1 MGWEGQGKD
10 KACTWAWA
18 ASGLHAQHTARGG
31 EGRGGEGR
39 GEGRGGEARCCKG
52 ARLGARRRGEG
63 SCVRRGR
70 RRWAT
75 HQPTHPPTR
84 RGQRPARA
92 PRGGLRRP
100 PRMYTSGPAALRL
113 QAAADVAAGRHAGRQ
128 VDMPGP
134 HPGPI
139 GRAGT
144 HPGPIG
150 RAGTHPGPTGRAGT
164 HPHAGQEWPIRFKP
178 HVGLLT
184 TDQSGPGPLGWHFGC
199 AGTPTGPAS
208 QAALEQ
214 AGGHGHT
221 SASPPLCNPPWTTCR
236 PGG

>member
-1 MGWEGQGKD
+1 MYVGLGGLW
-10 KACTWAWA
+10 APCTT
-18 ASGLHAQHTARGG
+18 HG
-31 EGRGGEGR
+31 EGRG

-139 GRAGT
+139 GRAGPHPGPIGRAGP

-214 AGGHGHT
+214 AGGHGHVPR
-221 SASPPLCNPPWTTCR
+221 PPCATHPGPPADQE
-236 PGG
+236 GDKS

>member
-1 MGWEGQGKD
+1 MYVGLGGLW
-10 KACTWAWA
+10 APCTT
-18 ASGLHAQHTARGG
+18 HG
-31 EGRGGEGR
+31 EGRG

-52 ARLGARRRGEG
+52 ARVGARRRGEG

-84 RGQRPARA
+84 RGQRSARA

-139 GRAGT
+139 GRAGPHPGPIGRAGP